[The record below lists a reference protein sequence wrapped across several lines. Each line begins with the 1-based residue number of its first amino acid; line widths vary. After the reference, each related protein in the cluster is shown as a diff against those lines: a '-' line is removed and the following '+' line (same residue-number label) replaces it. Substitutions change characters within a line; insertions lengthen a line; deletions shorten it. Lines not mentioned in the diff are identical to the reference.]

1 MVYVKKRGEKELKL
15 RQELFEISKT
25 TMHKMTKD
33 EKLEFR
39 KRKKDLKEKINEQDR
54 KRVDLIT

>member
-1 MVYVKKRGEKELKL
+1 MVYVQKRGEKELKL

-39 KRKKDLKEKINEQDR
+39 KRKKDLREKINE
-54 KRVDLIT
+54 